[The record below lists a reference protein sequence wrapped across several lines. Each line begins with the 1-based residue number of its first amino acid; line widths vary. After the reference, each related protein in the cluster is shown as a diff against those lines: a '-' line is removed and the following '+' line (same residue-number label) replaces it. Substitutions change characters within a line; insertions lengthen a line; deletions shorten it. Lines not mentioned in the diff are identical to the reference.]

1 MRPISFMLLPS
12 VVVVGGTD
20 LVVEGF
26 EVGGI
31 VDKRIDWIA
40 ADDDEWVNIVVKP
53 NDDDDKEAAA
63 DEIEMMDEDDG
74 IIGTD
79 ELVESGWSI
88 NSVTTISLWQSSSLQ
103 KHHTVWDFSN
113 EDTCRLILEQFLI
126 TGLPLMSKQE
136 LGAKYVKSR
145 AMKETV
151 SSFVMESS
159 PKQYRP

>member
-20 LVVEGF
+20 LVVT
-26 EVGGI
+26 
-31 VDKRIDWIA
+31 DWIA
-40 ADDDEWVNIVVKP
+40 ADDDDWVNIVVKP
-53 NDDDDKEAAA
+53 NDDDNEAAA

-79 ELVESGWSI
+79 ELAESGWSI

-103 KHHTVWDFSN
+103 KHHTVWGFSN

-126 TGLPLMSKQE
+126 NGSLLMSTQE
-136 LGAKYVKSR
+136 LKVWYVKSR

-151 SSFVMESS
+151 FSFVMESE